1 MITHNIKNWLVQAI
15 ILGSILL
22 SAPALAVCG
31 STFQDSGHD
40 FELTLLDV
48 LPSPPSNGR
57 TVVGQME
64 TLHIITSVWNCGPD
78 KKPVEVRI
86 EYLLKREGQSDGETS
101 TLFSVISDPI
111 SKNTGQILF
120 AEIHIPMT
128 IPPGDYVLSAVVQPV
143 DRRMAS
149 DLNPDNNVKETGL
162 SIIQGGYNGKPPKE
176 NHPIQSVPP
185 GTVEM
190 ALNLPVEGMS

>member
-1 MITHNIKNWLVQAI
+1 MTIHNIKNRLVQAI

-31 STFQDSGHD
+31 SALQDSGHD

-57 TVVGQME
+57 IVVGQME
-64 TLHIITSVWNCGPD
+64 ILHIITSVWNCGPD

-143 DRRMAS
+143 DRRMVN
-149 DLNPDNNVKETGL
+149 DPNPDNNFKETGL
-162 SIIQGGYNGKPPKE
+162 SIIQGGFNGKSPEE
-176 NHPIQSVPP
+176 NHPTQSAPP
-185 GTVEM
+185 ETIEM
-190 ALNLPVEGMS
+190 ALEFTVEGLS